1 MRRSLPAL
9 SRRQFLAGAA
19 GSAVAAL
26 LAACGGST
34 ATDTPKPAAPTTAP
48 TTAAAVTNAPTAAP
62 TTAPAAATAPAATT
76 AASSTTTGTR
86 VAGSAVATTGASGTT
101 AAGTS
106 TGSTTLGGGTING
119 MTWDQI
125 LAKAKGGT
133 ANWFLY
139 GGSQT
144 TNDYLDKYVAPKM
157 KELYGVTLQRTPVT
171 DTVDA
176 VNKVLAEKQAGKTTD
191 GSVDMIWINGENFRT
206 MANADILYPG
216 WARNLPNAKLISWE
230 EPQVANDFGVP
241 VNDREA
247 PWARAQFVFVYD
259 SAKVPT
265 PPKSFKALED
275 WLKANPGK
283 FTYAAPPDFTGSVF
297 VRHVLYETT
306 GGWQQYGNAINEQ
319 VYTAKSPAAWE
330 YLNRIKPNLWQKGAT
345 YPEGAPKLDQLFAD
359 GEVSFTMSYS
369 PTAGSV
375 GIGTGK
381 FPKTTRT
388 FYLDA
393 GTIANTSYITIP
405 FNAKNK
411 EAALV
416 LANFLESPEAQLEKA
431 KQTLSGD
438 STVLDLSRLS
448 DADRAAFKAI
458 PLDPATIPSADL
470 AAHAVPELP
479 SAYVDRIEKDWTAN
493 VLKK

>member
-1 MRRSLPAL
+1 MPRAPLPAVT
-9 SRRQFLAGAA
+9 RRTFLV
-19 GSAVAAL
+19 GSAASAAAAL
-26 LAACGGST
+26 LAACGGSGA
-34 ATDTPKPAAPTTAP
+34 ATDTPRPAATS
-48 TTAAAVTNAPTAAP
+48 
-62 TTAPAAATAPAATT
+62 APAVATSAPAATAPVSSVVRGTATG
-76 AASSTTTGTR
+76 GT
-86 VAGSAVATTGASGTT
+86 VGSGAV
-101 AAGTS
+101 
-106 TGSTTLGGGTING
+106 TLGSGQING

-144 TNDYLDKYVAPKM
+144 TNDYLDKYVIPQM
-157 KELYGVTLQRTPVT
+157 QQQFGVTVTRTPVT
-171 DTVDA
+171 DTVEA

-206 MANADILYPG
+206 MAEGNVLFTG
-216 WARNLPNAKLISWE
+216 WARGLPNAKLINWD
-230 EPQVANDFGVP
+230 EPNVMNDFGIP
-241 VNDREA
+241 VNDREV
-247 PWARAQFVFVYD
+247 PRARAQFVFVYD
-259 SAKVPT
+259 SAKVPM
-265 PPKSFKALED
+265 PPKSFKALEEY
-275 WLKANPGK
+275 LKANPGK
-283 FTYAAPPDFTGSVF
+283 FTYPAPPDFTGSVL

-306 GGWQQYGNAINEQ
+306 GGWQQYGAAFNEQ
-319 VYTAKSPAAWE
+319 VYAAKSPAAWD

-345 YPEGAPKLDQLFAD
+345 YPEGAPKLDQLYAD
-359 GEVSFTMSYS
+359 GEVNFTMNYS

-375 GIGTGK
+375 GIATGK

-416 LANFLESPEAQLEKA
+416 LANFLESPAAQIEKA

-438 STVLDLSRLS
+438 STVLDASKLS
-448 DADRAAFKAI
+448 DADRGALKAI
-458 PLDPATIPSADL
+458 PLDAATIPSAEL
-470 AAHAVPELP
+470 AMHALPELP
-479 SAYVDRIEKDWTAN
+479 AAYVDRIEKDWQAN